1 MNGEAFA
8 PGEPGGFRIP
18 TNRPKDWFIYPVRFT
33 AVAPDD
39 ADTITVQIDA
49 ASDFYLTAITQFATI
64 DGSTAVLTSS
74 TYVMP
79 KVTVQITDQGSTRN
93 LFNAAVP
100 LAGIAGDGNH
110 PHRLIHPRLFYRNSA
125 ISVTLTSVDDT
136 NTYENIWLNLEGFRI
151 YGT

>member
-18 TNRPKDWFIYPVRFT
+18 SNRPKDWFCYPVRFT

-39 ADTITVQIDA
+39 ADTLTIQIDA
-49 ASDFYLTAITQFATI
+49 ASDFFLTALTQFTMV
-64 DGSTAVLTSS
+64 DGNTAIITSS
-74 TYVMP
+74 SYVIP
-79 KVTVQITDQGSTRN
+79 EATVQIQDQGSNRN

-100 LAGIAGDGNH
+100 LALVAGDGNH

-125 ISVTLTSVDDT
+125 ISITLTNLDDT
-136 NTYENIWLNLEGFRI
+136 NTYSNIWINLEGFRI

>member
-18 TNRPKDWFIYPVRFT
+18 TNRPKDWFCYPVRFT
-33 AVAPDD
+33 AVAPAD
-39 ADTITVQIDA
+39 ADTLTVQIDA
-49 ASDFYLTAITQFATI
+49 ASDFYLTALTHFSTI
-64 DGSTAVLTSS
+64 NGSTAVLTAE

-79 KVTVQITDQGSTRN
+79 QVTVQIQDQGSNRN

-100 LAGIAGDGNH
+100 LVCIAGDGNH

-125 ISVTLTSVDDT
+125 ISITLTNFEAT
-136 NTYENIWLNLEGFRI
+136 NTYSNIWINLEGFRI